1 MIQSWDLSVDDT
13 DGASFT
19 VGQVWGRVGA
29 DPFFIDQIRQRMDVN
44 AQVKAILDL
53 SDRYPQARTKL
64 IEAKANAPAIIKM
77 LQRRVSGLIPI
88 EPKDYGGSKVARLE
102 ACVPEFAS
110 RNVFLPTPDLY
121 PWVKDFIKE
130 LLLFPKSAH
139 KDQVD
144 AASQALNWLAE
155 KGGRIVARD
164 VKEQPHSAQY
174 TRTIFSE
181 THAGV
186 RNSTKVIRGF
196 F

>member
-1 MIQSWDLSVDDT
+1 MANYPDSKKPRLGFDEKLDRLDKVELL
-13 DGASFT
+13 
-19 VGQVWGRVGA
+19 VG
-29 DPFFIDQIRQRMDVN
+29 RQQLHLR
-44 AQVKAILDL
+44 IFLDC
-53 SDRYPQARTKL
+53 
-64 IEAKANAPAIIKM
+64 
-77 LQRRVSGLIPI
+77 
-88 EPKDYGGSKVARLE
+88 
-102 ACVPEFAS
+102 CVPEFAS

-139 KDQVD
+139 KDLVD
-144 AASQALNWLAE
+144 AASQALNWLAK

-164 VKEQPHSAQY
+164 VKEQPHSTGY

-181 THAGV
+181 TTAGV